1 MNAMIWLILFVVL
14 VVFEIAT
21 MGLTTIWFAALIAFF
36 ASLLHATWWLQFV
49 FFIVVSLIMLIFTR
63 PFALRYVNRH
73 TTKTN
78 IDSVIGQTGRVI
90 AQIDNAQASGYVTIN
105 GIEWAARSADGS
117 VMEVDTMVTVKSIEG
132 VKVIVERKNSDGQ
145 KGLNRIQG
153 ALMYLT
159 EKTDNCTCHLP
170 DGALWLSEN

>member
-21 MGLTTIWFAALIAFF
+21 MGLTTIWFAAGALIAFF

-105 GIEWAARSADGS
+105 GIEWAARSADGC

-132 VKVIVERKNSDGQ
+132 VKVIVERKNS
-145 KGLNRIQG
+145 
-153 ALMYLT
+153 
-159 EKTDNCTCHLP
+159 
-170 DGALWLSEN
+170 EN

>member
-21 MGLTTIWFAALIAFF
+21 MGLTTIWFAAGALIAFF

-49 FFIVVSLIMLIFTR
+49 FFIVVSLIMLIFTI

-78 IDSVIGQTGRVI
+78 IDSVI

-132 VKVIVERKNSDGQ
+132 VKVIVERKNSD
-145 KGLNRIQG
+145 
-153 ALMYLT
+153 
-159 EKTDNCTCHLP
+159 
-170 DGALWLSEN
+170 

>member
-21 MGLTTIWFAALIAFF
+21 MGLTTIWFAAGALIAFF

-78 IDSVIGQTGRVI
+78 IDSVIGQGVLLHRLIMRRLLAMSQSMVLNGLQGRR
-90 AQIDNAQASGYVTIN
+90 T
-105 GIEWAARSADGS
+105 
-117 VMEVDTMVTVKSIEG
+117 EVSWK
-132 VKVIVERKNSDGQ
+132 
-145 KGLNRIQG
+145 
-153 ALMYLT
+153 LT
-159 EKTDNCTCHLP
+159 
-170 DGALWLSEN
+170 LWLL

>member
-21 MGLTTIWFAALIAFF
+21 MGLTTIWFAAGALIAFF

-78 IDSVIGQTGRVI
+78 IDSVI

-132 VKVIVERKNSDGQ
+132 VKVIVERKNSD
-145 KGLNRIQG
+145 
-153 ALMYLT
+153 
-159 EKTDNCTCHLP
+159 
-170 DGALWLSEN
+170 